1 MEIKRLTQIQKE
13 FDAKHGWTLESN
25 SSKAKLEM
33 INKDLIGLFGE
44 IGEFAN
50 LIKKLNIEMEKSENT
65 LDSKFSD
72 AQNGLSEELIDSFI
86 YLLRIATHLDLDIE
100 SVYLNKLAVNR
111 EKYKKYEKY
120 EEH

>member
-1 MEIKRLTQIQKE
+1 MEIKKLAQIQKE
-13 FDAKHGWTLESN
+13 FDAKHGWILESN

-65 LDSKFSD
+65 LDSRFSD
-72 AQNGLSEELIDSFI
+72 AQNSLNEEIIDSFI
-86 YLLRIATHLDLDIE
+86 YLFRIATHLDLDIE
-100 SVYLNKLAVNR
+100 DVYLNKLAVNR
-111 EKYKKYEKY
+111 EKYRKY
-120 EEH
+120 EE